1 MTPRVFSPSIE
12 IMASVNFFTTSC
24 LWASENTPSITLASS
39 LRVHT
44 GTCGIP
50 LGRLA
55 PRLLGDADDDG
66 GGDRPYAGCHPDCA
80 RELEELERE
89 SIIAALE
96 SAGERVAGANGAAER
111 LGTKRL
117 TLRSRMKAFGIGR
130 PG

>member
-1 MTPRVFSPSIE
+1 MTAAATDR
-12 IMASVNFFTTSC
+12 
-24 LWASENTPSITLASS
+24 TLAAI
-39 LRVHT
+39 RIV
-44 GTCGIP
+44 
-50 LGRLA
+50 
-55 PRLLGDADDDG
+55 
-66 GGDRPYAGCHPDCA
+66 